1 MPIAAKRKGHRVQW
15 DNVLARR
22 SSRMKASEIRELLK
36 LLDQPDIIS
45 FAGGI
50 PDPALF
56 PVAEFASAM
65 ADAMTPTRAEAALQ
79 YSVSEGYLP
88 LRQWI
93 AAEMAKIGVPCT
105 PDNILITSG
114 SQQALDYL
122 GKLMITPGD
131 TVLCGWPTYLGAL
144 SAFNAYEPVFEQLSP
159 KGNMTALEYTA
170 RAEAQGGR
178 AKFAYLSVDFA
189 NPTGETLGRAARDHV
204 LDLATEMDIAIVEDA
219 AYQALRYDGAP
230 VPPILALDI
239 ARSGSI
245 EATRT
250 IYCGSFS
257 KTLAPG
263 LRVGWVCAAKPVID
277 RLVLMKQ
284 ASDLHSSTL
293 NQMAVA
299 QVAEAVM
306 EAHVQTL
313 RDTYRAR
320 RDRMLAALAHAMP
333 DGVTWT
339 RPEGGMFIWLTLPAA
354 SNGAVL
360 DGAALLARSLETE
373 RVAFVPGRAFF
384 ADGSGGNTLRLS
396 FSCAQPEQIDE
407 GIARLGALIRRA
419 L

>member
-1 MPIAAKRKGHRVQW
+1 MQW
-15 DNVLARR
+15 ESVLATR

-56 PVAEFASAM
+56 PVAEFAKAM
-65 ADAMTPTRAEAALQ
+65 ADAMTPARAEAALQ

-93 AAEMAKIGVPCT
+93 AAEMARIGVPCA
-105 PDNILITSG
+105 PSNILITSG

-122 GKLMITPGD
+122 GKLMITAGD

-144 SAFNAYEPVFEQLSP
+144 SAFNAYEPLFEQLSP
-159 KGNMTALEYTA
+159 KGNVSAADYEA
-170 RAEAQGGR
+170 RAAANGGR

-189 NPTGETLGRAARDHV
+189 NPTGETLDRRAREQV
-204 LDLATEMDIAIVEDA
+204 LDLAAEMEIAIVEDA
-219 AYQALRYDGAP
+219 AYQALRYDGEP
-230 VPPILALDI
+230 IPPILALEI
-239 ARSGSI
+239 ARCGSI
-245 EATRT
+245 DAART

-263 LRVGWVCAAKPVID
+263 LRVGWICAAQPVID

-284 ASDLHSSTL
+284 AADLHSSTL
-293 NQMAVA
+293 NQIAVA

-306 EAHVQTL
+306 EPHVEML

-320 RDRMLAALAHAMP
+320 RDHMLAALDREMP
-333 DGVTWT
+333 EGVTWT
-339 RPEGGMFIWLTLPAA
+339 RPEGGMFVWLTLPP
-354 SNGAVL
+354 SL
-360 DGAALLARSLETE
+360 DGAELLAASLETE

-396 FSCAQPEQIDE
+396 FSCAQPEQIDI
-407 GIARLGALIRRA
+407 GIARLGALIGRA
-419 L
+419 LA